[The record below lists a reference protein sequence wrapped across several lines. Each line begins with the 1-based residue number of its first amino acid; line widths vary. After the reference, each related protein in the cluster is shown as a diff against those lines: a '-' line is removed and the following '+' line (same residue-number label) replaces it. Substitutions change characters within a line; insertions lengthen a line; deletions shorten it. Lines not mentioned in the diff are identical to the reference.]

1 MTEQKKTQK
10 KTQTQTKICQDC
22 QQPFIVEP
30 GKEWAWRCLPCW
42 RRFNEKQGQRV
53 VSALQQENLLL
64 RQQLMEAEVKA
75 DIPPPHES
83 QRLRQ
88 LEREIASLNSRLE
101 CSERLREIERVIH
114 AHKNLQQK
122 AAIPAEIHKR
132 LVMLCHPDKHGSEMS
147 TRVTQWLLEN
157 RP

>member
-1 MTEQKKTQK
+1 MM
-10 KTQTQTKICQDC
+10 
-22 QQPFIVEP
+22 
-30 GKEWAWRCLPCW
+30 A
-42 RRFNEKQGQRV
+42 
-53 VSALQQENLLL
+53 ALRQENLLL

-88 LEREIASLNSRLE
+88 LEREIASLHSRLE

-132 LVMLCHPDKHGSEMS
+132 LVMLCHPDRHKDSEMS
-147 TRVTQWLLEN
+147 TKATQWLLEQ